1 MGLAARVI
9 DDPRDV
15 AVVGGAG
22 EHDAADEGESDEGL
36 SGRLEVVF
44 WAAFIARFIPR
55 RSQLAAPTK
64 LVVATLHTK
73 ILNYGIKNGA
83 ITMEYLFRGEQIKI

>member
-1 MGLAARVI
+1 MGLAARI
-9 DDPRDV
+9 INNPRDV
-15 AVVGGAG
+15 AIVGGAG

-36 SGRLEVVF
+36 SGRLKVL

-64 LVVATLHTK
+64 LVVATLHSV
-73 ILNYGIKNGA
+73 ILNYGIKTVQLPWN
-83 ITMEYLFRGEQIKI
+83 IS

>member
-9 DDPRDV
+9 DNPRDV
-15 AVVGGAG
+15 AIVGGAG
-22 EHDAADEGESDEGL
+22 EHDAADESESDEGL
-36 SGRLEVVF
+36 SGRLKVL

-64 LVVATLHTK
+64 LVVATLHSV
-73 ILNYGIKNGA
+73 ILNYGIKTVQLPWN
-83 ITMEYLFRGEQIKI
+83 IS

>member
-9 DDPRDV
+9 DNPRDV
-15 AVVGGAG
+15 AIVGGAG

-36 SGRLEVVF
+36 SGRLKVL

-55 RSQLAAPTK
+55 RSQLAALTK
-64 LVVATLHTK
+64 LVVATLHSV
-73 ILNYGIKNGA
+73 ILNYGIKPVQLPWN
-83 ITMEYLFRGEQIKI
+83 IS

>member
-9 DDPRDV
+9 DNPRYV
-15 AVVGGAG
+15 AIVGGAG

-36 SGRLEVVF
+36 SGRLKVL

-64 LVVATLHTK
+64 LVVATLHSV
-73 ILNYGIKNGA
+73 ILNYGIKTVQLPWN
-83 ITMEYLFRGEQIKI
+83 IS